1 MGQCYKESKSGI
13 LWEKNLQYCTQSFCD
28 WYQEIRCHSG
38 GSQFYQWTIQFS
50 AATRLQKHLYKLNNM
65 TSGSPTDA
73 LSRKWFACKIAAFMS
88 YPPLST
94 FSKKRRIEVYDCRY
108 RVILCF
114 EKNPTTACDI
124 ILCLSLDS
132 ETIFKALIKYIRK
145 RQKWSC
151 VEWNLLWHSLPV
163 FLTFSRW
170 EKVIIYESLSTLPKS
185 LCLLPA
191 ISIERSSLV

>member
-1 MGQCYKESKSGI
+1 MSQIETVVQFFEVGLILPLKLGSKC
-13 LWEKNLQYCTQSFCD
+13 WKNNTDHDLSERIDLAPSCASLYVYC
-28 WYQEIRCHSG
+28 
-38 GSQFYQWTIQFS
+38 
-50 AATRLQKHLYKLNNM
+50 A
-65 TSGSPTDA
+65 TDA